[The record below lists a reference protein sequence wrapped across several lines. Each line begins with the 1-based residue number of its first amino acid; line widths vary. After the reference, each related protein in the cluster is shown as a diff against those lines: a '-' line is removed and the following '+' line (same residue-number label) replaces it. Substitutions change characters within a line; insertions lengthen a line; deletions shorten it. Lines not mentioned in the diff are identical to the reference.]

1 MGGAAVILGISLTTE
16 VAGDENQLAALVEDL
31 LEIVV
36 RQNVAY
42 FETHPNAP
50 CCLDCGTVK
59 YREPSFASRVTF
71 ATAEDILR
79 TGYAGCAGAAAY
91 MAAKNRTNGID
102 SKVVLQRTGARDF
115 HAIVQRPDGSTYDP
129 TLSMPV

>member
-1 MGGAAVILGISLTTE
+1 VIVGISLTSE
-16 VAGDENQLAALVEDL
+16 VVGDDNQVAAVVEDL

-42 FETHPNAP
+42 FEAHPDTP

-59 YREPSFASRVTF
+59 YREPPFSNRVTF
-71 ATAEDILR
+71 ATAEDVLR
-79 TGYAGCAGAAAY
+79 TGHAGCAGAAAY
-91 MAAKNRTNGID
+91 MAAKNRINGID
-102 SKVVLQRTGARDF
+102 SKVVLQRTGTRDF

-129 TLSMPV
+129 SLQMPV